1 MRVTTWGGGV
11 LLAAV
16 LLAAAPEASAE
27 LAWVGFHGAYYNN
40 FDKGAIGLHARERV
54 DNLLTAGI
62 KGDYI
67 FRTGRT
73 TWAFEADVQYDL
85 PLPSYRVFTWVGA
98 GAGIIRDDLDGPTES
113 DIAPLVSGFAGIGVK
128 EGPFLPF
135 VEVRLT
141 SSEAARW
148 VLYLG
153 LRF

>member
-1 MRVTTWGGGV
+1 MRVTRWGGGV
-11 LLAAV
+11 LLALV

-27 LAWVGFHGAYYNN
+27 LAWVGFHGAYYNQ

-54 DNLLTAGI
+54 GNLLTAGI

-67 FRTGRT
+67 FRPRRT
-73 TWAFEADVQYDL
+73 SWAFEADVQYDL

-98 GAGIIRDDLDGPTES
+98 GAGVLRDDRDGPSRS
-113 DIAPLVSGFAGIGVK
+113 DIDALVSGFAGIGVK
-128 EGPFLPF
+128 QGPFLPF
-135 VEVRLT
+135 AEVRLT